1 MMNFL
6 RKLGNQ
12 LLGPPRP
19 VESLV
24 RNVLFL
30 GFFVLLLL
38 VVGVGYSGIQSI
50 EQLEKKSVLISDIA
64 ERHFRLVL
72 NLSETAGKIIPEAR
86 EVVANKANR
95 LLEIPARGRLN
106 VLKREMDDEV
116 EQGKASSLAQLQE
129 WREFEVAYKDF
140 WPSMS
145 ESDTNS
151 DGWHEHRGRL
161 LETLKNLDTAVD
173 KEREQ
178 ANENAHQMSLA
189 ARRRMAIATSAV
201 LVVGVIVAAL
211 AGFEIRRNLTQMTKA
226 YASSAESRDYLQSLL
241 DSLVSGV
248 AVIGQDGTVQT
259 ISESFRQLPVVGTQA
274 QSGQNYT
281 DLFRGSF
288 PLLAAVSEELSQT
301 ASNNRYYGRVDLGVR
316 LFDVFTSPLIVA
328 GVRNGT
334 ILVFVDVTETARAQ
348 VELRRNRA
356 LTAVGQMTAQIAHE
370 IKNPLG
376 SIRFAAELLKRQAAI
391 EKSGDPSTIEVIERS
406 VDHLASIVA
415 ELSEFARPKKL
426 NRTETDLNALLDDLL
441 PMVADRLNSK
451 QMRVT
456 KQYDPHIP
464 SGQYDVTELRK
475 LFLNLIINAVEASEP
490 NSSLELKTSLNG
502 HGEILVDI
510 TDHGSGM
517 DPETLNRLFEPFY
530 TTKEK
535 GTGLGMA
542 ISKQIAELH
551 RGDLTVVSQVG
562 VGTTA
567 TVKLPLTKFVE
578 ADNKLEAV
586 HRLSR

>member
-50 EQLEKKSVLISDIA
+50 QQLEKESVLISDVA

-72 NLSETAGKIIPEAR
+72 NLSETVGKIIPEAR

-95 LLEIPARGRLN
+95 LLEIPARSRLN
-106 VLKREMDDEV
+106 DLKREMDDEV
-116 EQGKASSLAQLQE
+116 EKGKASSLVELQE
-129 WREFEVAYKDF
+129 WRDFEAAYKDF
-140 WPSMS
+140 WTSMS
-145 ESDTNS
+145 ETNTNS
-151 DGWHEHRGRL
+151 EGWHEQRGTM
-161 LETLKNLDTAVD
+161 LEALKNLDTAVD

-178 ANENAHQMSLA
+178 ANEKAHQMSLA

-259 ISESFRQLPVVGTQA
+259 ISESFRQLPVVGAQA
-274 QSGQNYT
+274 QSGQNYI
-281 DLFRGSF
+281 DLFQGSL
-288 PLLAAVSEELSQT
+288 PLLAAVSEELTQAT
-301 ASNNRYYGRVDLGVR
+301 SNNRYYGRVDLGVR

-328 GVRNGT
+328 GVRNGI

-376 SIRFAAELLKRQAAI
+376 SIRFAAELLKRQAAA
-391 EKSGDPSTIEVIERS
+391 ESGDLSTIEVIERS

-426 NRTETDLNALLDDLL
+426 NRTETNLNELLDDLL

-451 QMRVT
+451 QMRVA
-456 KQYDPHIP
+456 KRYDAHIP
-464 SGQYDVTELRK
+464 SGQYDVIELRK
-475 LFLNLIINAVEASEP
+475 LFLNLIINAVEASDP
-490 NSSLELKTSLNG
+490 NSSLELNTSLNG

-510 TDHGSGM
+510 VDHGSGM
-517 DPETLNRLFEPFY
+517 DAETLGRLFEPFY

-562 VGTTA
+562 AGTTA